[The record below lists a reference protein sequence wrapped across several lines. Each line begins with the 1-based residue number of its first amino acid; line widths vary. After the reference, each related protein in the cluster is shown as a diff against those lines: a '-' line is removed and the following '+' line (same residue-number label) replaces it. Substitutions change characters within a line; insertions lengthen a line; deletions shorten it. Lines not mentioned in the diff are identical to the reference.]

1 MVGYASEDVM
11 FLCLVYK
18 QMHGFLNA
26 HNRKIAFEYSAKY
39 VVRPQPTALRA
50 CSVLCVL
57 RVTRD

>member
-18 QMHGFLNA
+18 QMHGFLNV

-39 VVRPQPTALRA
+39 VVR
-50 CSVLCVL
+50 
-57 RVTRD
+57 

>member
-39 VVRPQPTALRA
+39 VVRPPPPTTHHA
-50 CSVLCVL
+50 SCVL